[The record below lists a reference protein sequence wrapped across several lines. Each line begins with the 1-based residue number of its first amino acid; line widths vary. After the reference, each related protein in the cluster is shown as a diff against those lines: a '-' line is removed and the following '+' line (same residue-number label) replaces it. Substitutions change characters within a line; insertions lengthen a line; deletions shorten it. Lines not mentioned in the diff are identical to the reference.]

1 LPYNQGKRRFSPARR
16 ETSVKLHRSSFF
28 LAAFVAAGALTF
40 FLSVVLRDRTDGA
53 LPYSRP
59 AGGEREGDFELFIGS

>member
-1 LPYNQGKRRFSPARR
+1 
-16 ETSVKLHRSSFF
+16 VKVHRSSYF

-40 FLSVVLRDRTDGA
+40 FLSLVLRERIESPH
-53 LPYSRP
+53 PYSRP

>member
-1 LPYNQGKRRFSPARR
+1 MPYNQRKGRFFKACR
-16 ETSVKLHRSSFF
+16 ETYVKVHRSSYF

-40 FLSVVLRDRTDGA
+40 FLSLVLRERIGSPT
-53 LPYSRP
+53 PYSRP

>member
-1 LPYNQGKRRFSPARR
+1 MKS
-16 ETSVKLHRSSFF
+16 HRSSFF

-40 FLSVVLRDRTDGA
+40 FLSLVLRERTEA
-53 LPYSRP
+53 PHPYSRP

>member
-1 LPYNQGKRRFSPARR
+1 MY
-16 ETSVKLHRSSFF
+16 RSSFF

-40 FLSVVLRDRTDGA
+40 FLSVVLRDRTGVPP
-53 LPYSRP
+53 PYSRP